1 MRRTARP
8 SITILMAVVGLA
20 LAAPRAS
27 AQSVDEIVA
36 RNVAAK
42 GGAEKIKAVQSVKQT
57 SHIKIQGMSATMTTY
72 FKRPNLSRQEMNIAG
87 AQIVAAFDGTTAWG
101 INPMTGQTAP
111 QALPAQSAEQVRKD
125 ADFDPP
131 LLDYKTKGTKVEF
144 VGTEPAGGGK
154 SYLHLRVTDK
164 LGTVTQVYLDSTT
177 ALEAKVVSAGPT
189 GPIETTLGDYRD
201 VNGLKMPFAIK
212 TTAGGVVAAD
222 VTVDAIQFNID
233 MPATLF
239 AMPKGH

>member
-1 MRRTARP
+1 MRRTVRP
-8 SITILMAVVGLA
+8 SITILMAVVGFA

-36 RNVAAK
+36 RNIQAK
-42 GGAEKIKAVQSVKQT
+42 GGAEKIKAIQSMKQT

-87 AQIVAAFDGTTAWG
+87 AQVVAAFDGTTAWG
-101 INPMTGQTAP
+101 INPMAGQTTAQP
-111 QALPAQSAEQVRKD
+111 LPAQSAEQARKE

-131 LLDYKTKGTKVEF
+131 LLDYKAKGTKVEF

-164 LGTVTQVYLDSTT
+164 MGTVTQVYLDAAT
-177 ALEAKVVSAGPT
+177 ALEAKVVADGPT

-201 VNGLKMPFAIK
+201 VNGLKMPFSIK

-222 VTVDAIQFNID
+222 VTVDAIQFDVD

-239 AMPKGH
+239 SMPKGK